1 MTWGSTV
8 CVCVSSVC
16 ERVGMCV
23 RRKSE
28 CETDFMHNALHG
40 LTNKLANQ
48 QLSIFLNA
56 SANAGAKAPA

>member
-1 MTWGSTV
+1 MFV

-40 LTNKLANQ
+40 LTNKLANFNS
-48 QLSIFLNA
+48 LYSIFLNA
-56 SANAGAKAPA
+56 SANASAKAPA